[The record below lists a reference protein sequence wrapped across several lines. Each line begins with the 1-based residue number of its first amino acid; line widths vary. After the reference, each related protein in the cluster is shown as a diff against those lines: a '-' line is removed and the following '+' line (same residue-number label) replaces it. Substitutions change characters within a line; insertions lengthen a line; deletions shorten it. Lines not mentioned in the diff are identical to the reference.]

1 MNMIVRIITLFSLV
15 AILFAS
21 NSCKNKDDKSLNI
34 FRVQDDV
41 ALGKELEQHIA
52 ANPQEFPVLSEAQFP
67 QAYAYIRGLRDSI
80 LNGNKVFYKN
90 EFEWK
95 VQIIRDDATLNAFCA
110 PGGYI
115 YIYTGLIKFLDTED
129 ELIGVLGH
137 EMAHADRRHSTD
149 QLTKQYGLSLLV
161 GVIAGTTGQDQLA
174 QIAAS
179 LTTLAFSRSDE
190 KEADEYSVKYL
201 CPTTYNAAGAAG
213 FFEKIE
219 SLGGQTVPQFLST
232 HPNPENRIQ
241 NIYGHKASEGCL
253 GNEKYD
259 TRYQQFKASLPQ

>member
-1 MNMIVRIITLFSLV
+1 MKRIVRITILFSLV
-15 AILFAS
+15 VILFIS
-21 NSCKNKDDKSLNI
+21 NSCKNKDDKSLNV
-34 FRVQDDV
+34 FRIQDDV
-41 ALGKELEQHIA
+41 ALGKELEQYIA
-52 ANPQEFPVLSEAQFP
+52 SNPQEYPVLSEAQYP
-67 QAYAYIRGLRDSI
+67 QAYAHIRGLRDSI
-80 LNGNKVFYKN
+80 LNANKVFYKN

-129 ELIGVLGH
+129 ELIGVLSH
-137 EMAHADRRHSTD
+137 EIAHADRRHSTD
-149 QLTKQYGLSLLV
+149 RLTKEYGLSLLV
-161 GVIAGTTGQDQLA
+161 GIVAGTTGQDQLA

-219 SLGGQTVPQFLST
+219 TLGGQSIPQFLST
-232 HPNPENRIQ
+232 HPDPDNRIQ
-241 NIYGHKASEGCL
+241 NIYDNKTSEGCL

-259 TRYQQFKASLPQ
+259 LRYQQFKASLP

>member
-1 MNMIVRIITLFSLV
+1 MNAIAKITALFSLA
-15 AILFAS
+15 AILFIS
-21 NSCKNKDDKSLNI
+21 NSCKNKDDKSLNV
-34 FRVQDDV
+34 FRIKDDI
-41 ALGKELEQHIA
+41 ALGQELEQHIA
-52 ANPQEFPVLSEAQFP
+52 SNPQEYPVLSEAQYP
-67 QAYAYIRGLRDSI
+67 QAYTYIRGLRDSI
-80 LNGNKVFYKN
+80 LNADKVFYKN

-161 GVIAGTTGQDQLA
+161 GIVAGTTGQDQLA

-219 SLGGQTVPQFLST
+219 SLGGQSVPQFLST

-241 NIYGHKASEGCL
+241 NIYANKASEGCP

-259 TRYQQFKASLPQ
+259 LRYQQFKASLP

>member
-1 MNMIVRIITLFSLV
+1 MRTVLKFTGFALIVVLLLNIQ
-15 AILFAS
+15 A
-21 NSCKNKDDKSLNI
+21 CKNKEDKSLNI
-34 FRVQDDV
+34 FRIQDDI
-41 ALGKELEQHIA
+41 ALGQELEAHIA
-52 ANPQEFPVLSEAQFP
+52 ANPQEFPLLSEAAHP

-80 LNGNKVFYKN
+80 LYAGKVFYKN

-95 VQIIRDDATLNAFCA
+95 VRIIQDDATLNAFCA

-115 YIYTGLIKFLDTED
+115 YVYTGLIKYLDSED

-149 QLTKQYGLSLLV
+149 QLTKQYGLSLLIGIV
-161 GVIAGTTGQDQLA
+161 AGTTGQDQLA
-174 QIAAS
+174 QIAGS
-179 LTTLAFSRSDE
+179 LTSLAFSRSDE

-201 CPTTYNAAGAAG
+201 CPTSYNAAGAAG

-219 SLGGQTVPQFLST
+219 AQGGSNVPQFLST
-232 HPNPENRIQ
+232 HPNPDNRIQ
-241 NIYGHKASEGCL
+241 NIYETKTNEGCG

-259 TRYQQFKASLPQ
+259 VRYEAFKASLP